1 MTPRQHRS
9 LQAAVTGPG
18 RGPNAAAR
26 NAIYATCPKPVRLL
40 MAFTCTRTASGSASD
55 LTVRTAL

>member
-1 MTPRQHRS
+1 MNASRTMPDRRRG

-26 NAIYATCPKPVRLL
+26 NAIYAICPKPVR
-40 MAFTCTRTASGSASD
+40 RPSA
-55 LTVRTAL
+55 THVH